1 MLHVTNASF
10 SLSEADA
17 STAVAPLFAP
27 LSLSVAAGD
36 ICLISAPSGAGK
48 TTLLRWIAGMPIN
61 GLQATGH
68 ISLFGKDVTALPAE
82 NRRIGMLFQTP
93 LLFPHLN
100 IADNISFG
108 LSREHRGAS
117 RRTMI
122 EEALKA
128 AGLAGFGP
136 RDPATLS
143 GGQQS
148 RVALLRTLL
157 AAPEALLLDEP
168 FASLDDNARAKN
180 IALLR
185 AETKT
190 RGVPVLLVSHDPRD
204 AALADMP
211 VISLSQ
217 KQS

>member
-10 SLSEADA
+10 CLSEADA
-17 STAVAPLFAP
+17 GTTATPLFAP

-61 GLQATGH
+61 GLHATGNV
-68 ISLFGKDVTALPAE
+68 SLFGKDVTKLPAE
-82 NRRIGMLFQTP
+82 RRRIGILFQTP
-93 LLFPHLN
+93 LLFPHLC

-108 LSREHRGAS
+108 LARTHRGAIK
-117 RRTMI
+117 RVMI
-122 EEALKA
+122 EDALEA

-168 FASLDDNARAKN
+168 FASLDDDARTKN

-190 RGVPVLLVSHDPRD
+190 RGVPTLLVSHDPRD

-217 KQS
+217 QQP

>member
-1 MLHVTNASF
+1 MT
-10 SLSEADA
+10 EDA
-17 STAVAPLFAP
+17 L
-27 LSLSVAAGD
+27 
-36 ICLISAPSGAGK
+36 
-48 TTLLRWIAGMPIN
+48 
-61 GLQATGH
+61 
-68 ISLFGKDVTALPAE
+68 E
-82 NRRIGMLFQTP
+82 
-93 LLFPHLN
+93 
-100 IADNISFG
+100 
-108 LSREHRGAS
+108 
-117 RRTMI
+117 
-122 EEALKA
+122 A

-168 FASLDDNARAKN
+168 FASLDDDARTKN

-190 RGVPVLLVSHDPRD
+190 RGVPTLLVSHDPRD

-217 KQS
+217 QQP